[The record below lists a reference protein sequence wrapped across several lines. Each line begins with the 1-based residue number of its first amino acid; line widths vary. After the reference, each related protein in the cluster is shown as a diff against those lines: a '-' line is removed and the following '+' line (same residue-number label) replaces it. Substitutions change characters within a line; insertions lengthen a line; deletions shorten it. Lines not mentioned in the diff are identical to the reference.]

1 MLRILIK
8 NWRKFMIFFDTE
20 TTGLIKNV
28 ALPLSRQ
35 PRIIEIGCIKE
46 PRPDEAPYHFETTFN
61 PGVKLDPVI
70 TKITGLIDKDLED
83 SPKFY
88 EELPGLCD
96 FFRGEKTMVAH
107 NMPFDFQMLLFELKR
122 ESAEYK
128 FPWPSKHIDTVE
140 LAKPFYNG
148 RFMKLS
154 KLYEDL
160 IGPIEQT
167 HRAIDDAEMLMK
179 VYHALIVKKL

>member
-1 MLRILIK
+1 
-8 NWRKFMIFFDTE
+8 MIFFDTE

-46 PRPDEAPYHFETTFN
+46 PAQTHPITMSHYFDTTFN

-70 TKITGLIDKDLED
+70 TKITGLTDEDLKD

-88 EELPGLCD
+88 EQLPSLCD
-96 FFRGEKTMVAH
+96 FFRGEEAMVAH

-128 FPWPSKHIDTVE
+128 FPWPTKHIDTVE

-148 RFMKLS
+148 RFMKLQ

-160 IGPIEQT
+160 VGPIKQT

-179 VYHALIVKKL
+179 VYHALMVKKL